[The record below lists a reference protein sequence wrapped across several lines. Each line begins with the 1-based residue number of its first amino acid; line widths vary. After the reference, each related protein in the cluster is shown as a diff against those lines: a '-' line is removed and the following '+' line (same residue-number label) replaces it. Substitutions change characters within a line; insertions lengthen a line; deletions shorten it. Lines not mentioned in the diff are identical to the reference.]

1 MIHRKEPRTPQIHS
15 GPLLLLVSM
24 LGLALLVGAPA
35 ADVHYHTLTNGILP
49 GHVVRMP
56 IIAAGTG
63 GYNDTDAA
71 VAVRASLAAGFVH
84 VHTAFDYFNL
94 AGVAAGIQRFE
105 RERIFLSSMTSPCI
119 HAAPP
124 KRNMTD
130 PQKCYSLTIAE
141 VESVLAKLSPTLDLL
156 MLHGPS
162 EAFGHVGGCS
172 QLACDLAKA
181 QWKAY
186 NSFLSSGRVRAIG
199 VSNFCQSCLTCLAD
213 NDLGPNGAAVLPAV
227 NQIQVHI
234 GQGSADPG
242 DGLLSYCA
250 QRQIAVQAYEPLAG
264 GALATDSFVAAIG
277 LKHNKTAA
285 QVALKW
291 VLQRAPALAVRAGSE
306 DHLRQDLQL
315 FDFTLD
321 GSDLAGLDARTGPPG
336 EAGGRCS
343 WGCTE

>member
-1 MIHRKEPRTPQIHS
+1 MFAVLFGTP
-15 GPLLLLVSM
+15 
-24 LGLALLVGAPA
+24 AE
-35 ADVHYHTLTNGILP
+35 VHYTTLANGILP
-49 GHVVRMP
+49 ASIVKMP
-56 IIAAGTG
+56 ILAAGTG
-63 GYNDTDAA
+63 GYNDTAATAA
-71 VAVRASLAAGFVH
+71 VQSSLRAGFAH

-94 AGVAAGIQRFE
+94 KGVAQGIEGVPRDRLF
-105 RERIFLSSMTSPCI
+105 ISSMTSPCV

-124 KRNMTD
+124 KRNVTD
-130 PQKCYSLTIAE
+130 PSKCYALTITE
-141 VESVLAKLSPTLDLL
+141 VESLFEKLQLPMLDLI

-162 EAFGHVGGCS
+162 EAFGHMGGCS
-172 QLACDLAKA
+172 QLACDLARA

-186 NSFLSSGRVRAIG
+186 STFLSSGRVRAIG
-199 VSNFCQSCLTCLAD
+199 VSNFCQSCLKCLAD
-213 NDLGPNGAAVLPAV
+213 NNFGSNGAALLPAV
-227 NQIQVHI
+227 NQIQVHV

-242 DGLLSYCA
+242 GGLLSYCA
-250 QRQIAVQAYEPLAG
+250 QRQIVVQAYEPLAG
-264 GALATDSFVAAIG
+264 GALATDAFVAAIG

-306 DHLRQDLQL
+306 EHLVEDRQL

-321 GSDLAGLDARTGPPG
+321 GSDLVGLDARTGPPG